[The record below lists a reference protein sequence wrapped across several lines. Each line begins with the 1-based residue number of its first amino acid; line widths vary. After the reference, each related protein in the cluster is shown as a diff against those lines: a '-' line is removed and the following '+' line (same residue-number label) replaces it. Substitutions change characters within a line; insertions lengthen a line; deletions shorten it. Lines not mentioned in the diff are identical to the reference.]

1 MKALKY
7 LNKYFFQYKYYFLI
21 GILITVFSKILALE
35 WPEIVGDSLDVVD
48 EYRLKG
54 SITLEELKSELFK
67 NFLYIIGFAMLS
79 GFFTFLMRQT
89 IIVSSRKIEFDLKNE
104 IYAQYQRLSSNFYK
118 QNRTGDLMNRIS
130 EDVSKVRMYFGP
142 AIMYSIN
149 LVLLFVIAFTKMI
162 NINVKLTL
170 YTVAPMPV
178 LSLSIFLLS
187 KLINERSQIVQLY
200 LSKLTTLSQEV
211 MSGVNVIKSYGLEP
225 QKNKEFKSLAE
236 ETKKTNINLYK
247 AQAFFFPL
255 MVLLIG
261 ISNLMVIYIGGMEY
275 IAGNIGIGVIAEF
288 IIYVNM
294 LTWPVAALGWVS
306 SIIQQAEASQARIN
320 EFLEEDPEIK
330 NHSEKSSKISGSIKF
345 KNVSLRY
352 PDTNILALDRVN
364 LNIKKGQTIAILGK
378 TGSGKSSILQLIA
391 RLYDSTEGDVL
402 IDETNIKDL
411 NLYDLRDSIGTVPQ
425 EPFLFS
431 ESISENIRFGKSDA
445 SEQEIME
452 AAKQAAIHDNIM
464 LFNEKYNTIL
474 GERGVTLSGGQKQRV
489 SIARA
494 IIKDPKILLF
504 DDCLSAV
511 DTDTEALILEG
522 IEKASKGK
530 TSIIVSHRIS
540 SAKHADFI
548 YVLDEGRIVQEGNH
562 SKLIEEQGYY
572 KALYEQQLLE
582 KEF

>member
-1 MKALKY
+1 
-7 LNKYFFQYKYYFLI
+7 
-21 GILITVFSKILALE
+21 
-35 WPEIVGDSLDVVD
+35 
-48 EYRLKG
+48 
-54 SITLEELKSELFK
+54 
-67 NFLYIIGFAMLS
+67 
-79 GFFTFLMRQT
+79 
-89 IIVSSRKIEFDLKNE
+89 
-104 IYAQYQRLSSNFYK
+104 
-118 QNRTGDLMNRIS
+118 
-130 EDVSKVRMYFGP
+130 
-142 AIMYSIN
+142 
-149 LVLLFVIAFTKMI
+149 
-162 NINVKLTL
+162 
-170 YTVAPMPV
+170 
-178 LSLSIFLLS
+178 
-187 KLINERSQIVQLY
+187 
-200 LSKLTTLSQEV
+200 
-211 MSGVNVIKSYGLEP
+211 
-225 QKNKEFKSLAE
+225 
-236 ETKKTNINLYK
+236 
-247 AQAFFFPL
+247 
-255 MVLLIG
+255 
-261 ISNLMVIYIGGMEY
+261 
-275 IAGNIGIGVIAEF
+275 
-288 IIYVNM
+288 
-294 LTWPVAALGWVS
+294 
-306 SIIQQAEASQARIN
+306 
-320 EFLEEDPEIK
+320 
-330 NHSEKSSKISGSIKF
+330 
-345 KNVSLRY
+345 
-352 PDTNILALDRVN
+352 
-364 LNIKKGQTIAILGK
+364 
-378 TGSGKSSILQLIA
+378 
-391 RLYDSTEGDVL
+391 VL

>member
-1 MKALKY
+1 
-7 LNKYFFQYKYYFLI
+7 
-21 GILITVFSKILALE
+21 
-35 WPEIVGDSLDVVD
+35 
-48 EYRLKG
+48 
-54 SITLEELKSELFK
+54 
-67 NFLYIIGFAMLS
+67 
-79 GFFTFLMRQT
+79 
-89 IIVSSRKIEFDLKNE
+89 
-104 IYAQYQRLSSNFYK
+104 
-118 QNRTGDLMNRIS
+118 
-130 EDVSKVRMYFGP
+130 
-142 AIMYSIN
+142 
-149 LVLLFVIAFTKMI
+149 
-162 NINVKLTL
+162 LTL
-170 YTVAPMPV
+170 YTVAPMPI
-178 LSLSIFLLS
+178 LSLSIYLLS
-187 KLINERSQIVQLY
+187 KLINERSQTVQLY

-225 QKNKEFKSLAE
+225 QKNKEFVALAE

-247 AQAFFFPL
+247 AQALFFPL

-261 ISNLMVIYIGGMEY
+261 ISNLMVVYIGGMEY

-306 SIIQQAEASQARIN
+306 SIIQQAEASQTRIN

-330 NHSEKSSKISGSIKF
+330 NHSEESSEIGGSIQF
-345 KNVSLRY
+345 KEVSLRY
-352 PDTNILALDRVN
+352 PDTNILALDRIN
-364 LNIKKGQTIAILGK
+364 LDIKKGQTIAILGK

-391 RLYDSTEGDVL
+391 RLYDPTDGEVL
-402 IDETNIKDL
+402 IDNTNIKDL
-411 NLYDLRDSIGTVPQ
+411 NLYDLRESIGTVPQ

-431 ESISENIRFGKSDA
+431 ESIADNIRFGKSDA
-445 SEQEIME
+445 SENEIMQ

-540 SAKHADFI
+540 SAKHADYI
-548 YVLDEGRIVQEGNH
+548 YVLDQGRIVQEGDHN
-562 SKLIEEQGYY
+562 KLIEESGYY
-572 KALYEQQLLE
+572 KSLYEQQLLE

>member
-21 GILITVFSKILALE
+21 GIIITVFSKILALE

-48 EYRLKG
+48 DYRLKG
-54 SITLEELKSELFK
+54 NITLEELKSELLK
-67 NFLYIIGFAMLS
+67 NFLYILGFAMLS

-170 YTVAPMPV
+170 YTVAPMPI
-178 LSLSIFLLS
+178 LSLSIYLLS
-187 KLINERSQIVQLY
+187 KLINERSQTVQLY

-225 QKNKEFKSLAE
+225 QKNKEFVALAE

-247 AQAFFFPL
+247 AQALFFPL

-261 ISNLMVIYIGGMEY
+261 ISNLMVVYIGGMEY

-306 SIIQQAEASQARIN
+306 SIIQQAEASQTRIN

-330 NHSEKSSKISGSIKF
+330 NHSEESSEIEGSIQF
-345 KNVSLRY
+345 KEVSLRY
-352 PDTNILALDRVN
+352 PDTNILALDRIN
-364 LNIKKGQTIAILGK
+364 LDIKKGQTIAILGK

-391 RLYDSTEGDVL
+391 RLYDSTDGEVL
-402 IDETNIKDL
+402 IDQTNIKDL
-411 NLYDLRDSIGTVPQ
+411 NLYDLRESIGTVPQ

-431 ESISENIRFGKSDA
+431 ESIADNIRFGKSDA
-445 SEQEIME
+445 SEIEIMQ

-540 SAKHADFI
+540 SAKHADYI
-548 YVLDEGRIVQEGNH
+548 YVLDQGRIVQEGDHN
-562 SKLIEEQGYY
+562 KLIEESGYY
-572 KALYEQQLLE
+572 KSLYEQQLLE

>member
-1 MKALKY
+1 
-7 LNKYFFQYKYYFLI
+7 
-21 GILITVFSKILALE
+21 
-35 WPEIVGDSLDVVD
+35 
-48 EYRLKG
+48 
-54 SITLEELKSELFK
+54 
-67 NFLYIIGFAMLS
+67 
-79 GFFTFLMRQT
+79 
-89 IIVSSRKIEFDLKNE
+89 
-104 IYAQYQRLSSNFYK
+104 
-118 QNRTGDLMNRIS
+118 MNRIS

-149 LVLLFVIAFTKMI
+149 LVLLFIIAFTKMI

>member
-21 GILITVFSKILALE
+21 GIIITVFSKILALE

-48 EYRLKG
+48 DYRLKG
-54 SITLEELKSELFK
+54 NITLEELKSELLK

-170 YTVAPMPV
+170 YTVAPMPI
-178 LSLSIFLLS
+178 LSLSIYLLS
-187 KLINERSQIVQLY
+187 KLINERSQTVQLY

-225 QKNKEFKSLAE
+225 QKNKEFVALAE

-247 AQAFFFPL
+247 AQALFFPL

-261 ISNLMVIYIGGMEY
+261 ISNLMVVYIGGMEY

-306 SIIQQAEASQARIN
+306 SIIQQAEASQTRIN

-330 NHSEKSSKISGSIKF
+330 NHSEESSEIEGSIQF
-345 KNVSLRY
+345 KEVSLRY
-352 PDTNILALDRVN
+352 PDTNILALDRIN
-364 LNIKKGQTIAILGK
+364 LDIKKGQTIAILGK

-391 RLYDSTEGDVL
+391 RLYDSTDGEVL
-402 IDETNIKDL
+402 IDQTNIKDL
-411 NLYDLRDSIGTVPQ
+411 NLYDLRESIGTVPQ

-431 ESISENIRFGKSDA
+431 ESIADNIRFGKSDA
-445 SEQEIME
+445 SEIEIMQ

-540 SAKHADFI
+540 SAKHADYI
-548 YVLDEGRIVQEGNH
+548 YVLDQGRIVQEGDHN
-562 SKLIEEQGYY
+562 KLIEESGYY
-572 KALYEQQLLE
+572 KSLYEQQLLE

>member
-1 MKALKY
+1 
-7 LNKYFFQYKYYFLI
+7 
-21 GILITVFSKILALE
+21 
-35 WPEIVGDSLDVVD
+35 
-48 EYRLKG
+48 
-54 SITLEELKSELFK
+54 
-67 NFLYIIGFAMLS
+67 
-79 GFFTFLMRQT
+79 
-89 IIVSSRKIEFDLKNE
+89 
-104 IYAQYQRLSSNFYK
+104 
-118 QNRTGDLMNRIS
+118 
-130 EDVSKVRMYFGP
+130 
-142 AIMYSIN
+142 
-149 LVLLFVIAFTKMI
+149 
-162 NINVKLTL
+162 
-170 YTVAPMPV
+170 
-178 LSLSIFLLS
+178 
-187 KLINERSQIVQLY
+187 
-200 LSKLTTLSQEV
+200 
-211 MSGVNVIKSYGLEP
+211 
-225 QKNKEFKSLAE
+225 
-236 ETKKTNINLYK
+236 
-247 AQAFFFPL
+247 

>member
-21 GILITVFSKILALE
+21 GIIITVFSKILALE

-48 EYRLKG
+48 DYRLKG
-54 SITLEELKSELFK
+54 NITLEELKSELLK
-67 NFLYIIGFAMLS
+67 NFLYILGFAMLS

-170 YTVAPMPV
+170 YTVAPMPI
-178 LSLSIFLLS
+178 LSLSIYLLS
-187 KLINERSQIVQLY
+187 KLINERSQTVQLY

-225 QKNKEFKSLAE
+225 QKNKEFVALAE

-247 AQAFFFPL
+247 AQALFFPL

-261 ISNLMVIYIGGMEY
+261 ISNLMVVYIGGMEY

-306 SIIQQAEASQARIN
+306 SIIQQAEASQTRIN

-330 NHSEKSSKISGSIKF
+330 NHSEESSEIGGSIQF
-345 KNVSLRY
+345 KEVSLRY
-352 PDTNILALDRVN
+352 PDTNILALDRIN
-364 LNIKKGQTIAILGK
+364 LDIKKGQTIAILGK

-391 RLYDSTEGDVL
+391 RLYDSTDGEVL
-402 IDETNIKDL
+402 IDNTNIKDL
-411 NLYDLRDSIGTVPQ
+411 NLYDLRESIGTVPQ

-431 ESISENIRFGKSDA
+431 ESIADNIRFGKSDA
-445 SEQEIME
+445 SEIEIMQ

-540 SAKHADFI
+540 SAKHADYI
-548 YVLDEGRIVQEGNH
+548 YVLDQGRIVQEGDHN
-562 SKLIEEQGYY
+562 KLIEESGYY
-572 KALYEQQLLE
+572 KSLYEQQLLE

>member
-21 GILITVFSKILALE
+21 GIIITVFSKILALE

-48 EYRLKG
+48 DYRLKG
-54 SITLEELKSELFK
+54 NITLEELKTALFK
-67 NFLYIIGFAMLS
+67 NFLYILGFAMLS

-170 YTVAPMPV
+170 YTVAPMPI
-178 LSLSIFLLS
+178 LSLSIYLLS
-187 KLINERSQIVQLY
+187 KLINERSQTVQLY

-225 QKNKEFKSLAE
+225 QKNKEFEALAE

-247 AQAFFFPL
+247 AQALFFPL

-261 ISNLMVIYIGGMEY
+261 ISNLMVVYIGGMEY

-306 SIIQQAEASQARIN
+306 SIIQQAEASQTRIN

-330 NHSEKSSKISGSIKF
+330 NHSEKPSEIRGSIQF
-345 KNVSLRY
+345 KEVSLRY
-352 PDTNILALDRVN
+352 PDTNILALDKIN
-364 LNIKKGQTIAILGK
+364 LDIKTGQTVAILGK

-391 RLYDSTEGDVL
+391 RMYDSTNGEVL
-402 IDETNIKDL
+402 IDKTNIKDL
-411 NLYDLRDSIGTVPQ
+411 NLYDLRESIGTVPQ

-431 ESISENIRFGKSDA
+431 ESIADNIRFGKSDA
-445 SEQEIME
+445 SETEIKE

-464 LFNEKYNTIL
+464 LFNEQYNTIL

-540 SAKHADFI
+540 SAKHADYI
-548 YVLDEGRIVQEGNH
+548 YVLDQGRIVQEGDHN
-562 SKLIEEQGYY
+562 KLISDSGYY
-572 KALYEQQLLE
+572 KSLYEQQLLE

>member
-21 GILITVFSKILALE
+21 GIIITVFSKILALE

-48 EYRLKG
+48 DYRLKG
-54 SITLEELKSELFK
+54 NITLEELKSELLK
-67 NFLYIIGFAMLS
+67 NFLYILGFAMLS

-170 YTVAPMPV
+170 YTVAPMPI
-178 LSLSIFLLS
+178 LSLSIYLLS
-187 KLINERSQIVQLY
+187 KLINERSQTVQLY

-225 QKNKEFKSLAE
+225 QKNKEFVALAE

-247 AQAFFFPL
+247 AQALFFPL

-261 ISNLMVIYIGGMEY
+261 ISNLMVVYIGGMEY

-306 SIIQQAEASQARIN
+306 SIIQQAEASQTRIN

-330 NHSEKSSKISGSIKF
+330 NHSEESSEVGGSIQF
-345 KNVSLRY
+345 KEVSLRY
-352 PDTNILALDRVN
+352 PDTNILALDRIN
-364 LNIKKGQTIAILGK
+364 LDIKKGQTIAILGK

-391 RLYDSTEGDVL
+391 RLYDPTDGEVL
-402 IDETNIKDL
+402 IDNTNIKDL
-411 NLYDLRDSIGTVPQ
+411 NLYDLRESIGTVPQ

-431 ESISENIRFGKSDA
+431 ESIADNIRFGKSDA
-445 SEQEIME
+445 SENEIMQ

-540 SAKHADFI
+540 SAKHADYI
-548 YVLDEGRIVQEGNH
+548 YVLDQGRIVQEGDHN
-562 SKLIEEQGYY
+562 KLIEESGYY
-572 KALYEQQLLE
+572 KSLYEQQLLE

>member
-21 GILITVFSKILALE
+21 GIIITVFSKILALE

-48 EYRLKG
+48 DYRLKG
-54 SITLEELKSELFK
+54 NITLEELKSELLK
-67 NFLYIIGFAMLS
+67 NFLYILGFAMLS

-170 YTVAPMPV
+170 YTVAPMPI
-178 LSLSIFLLS
+178 LSLSIYLLS
-187 KLINERSQIVQLY
+187 KLINERSQTVQLY

-225 QKNKEFKSLAE
+225 QKNKEFVALAE

-247 AQAFFFPL
+247 AQALFFPL

-261 ISNLMVIYIGGMEY
+261 ISNLMVVYIGGMEY

-306 SIIQQAEASQARIN
+306 SIIQQAEASQTRIN

-330 NHSEKSSKISGSIKF
+330 NHSEESSEIGGSIQF
-345 KNVSLRY
+345 KEVSLRY
-352 PDTNILALDRVN
+352 PDTNILALDRIN
-364 LNIKKGQTIAILGK
+364 LDIKKGQTIAILGK

-391 RLYDSTEGDVL
+391 RLYDSTDGEVL
-402 IDETNIKDL
+402 IDQTNIKDL
-411 NLYDLRDSIGTVPQ
+411 NLYDLRESIGTVPQ

-431 ESISENIRFGKSDA
+431 ESIADNIRFGKSDA
-445 SEQEIME
+445 SENEIMQ

-540 SAKHADFI
+540 SAKHADYI
-548 YVLDEGRIVQEGNH
+548 YVLDQGRIVQEGDHN
-562 SKLIEEQGYY
+562 KLIEESGYY
-572 KALYEQQLLE
+572 KSLYEQQLLE

>member
-21 GILITVFSKILALE
+21 GIIITVFSKILALE

-48 EYRLKG
+48 DYRLKG
-54 SITLEELKSELFK
+54 NITLEELKSELLK
-67 NFLYIIGFAMLS
+67 NFLYILGFAMLS

-170 YTVAPMPV
+170 YTVAPMPI
-178 LSLSIFLLS
+178 LSLSIYLLS
-187 KLINERSQIVQLY
+187 KLINERSQTVQLY

-225 QKNKEFKSLAE
+225 QKNKEFVALAE

-247 AQAFFFPL
+247 AQALFFPL

-261 ISNLMVIYIGGMEY
+261 ISNLMVVYIGGMEY

-306 SIIQQAEASQARIN
+306 SIIQQAEASQTRIN

-330 NHSEKSSKISGSIKF
+330 NHSEESSEIGGSIQF
-345 KNVSLRY
+345 KEVSLRY
-352 PDTNILALDRVN
+352 PDTNILALDRIN
-364 LNIKKGQTIAILGK
+364 LDIKKGQTIAILGK

-391 RLYDSTEGDVL
+391 RLYDSTDGEVL
-402 IDETNIKDL
+402 IDQTNIKDL
-411 NLYDLRDSIGTVPQ
+411 NLYDLRESIGTVPQ

-431 ESISENIRFGKSDA
+431 ESIADNIRFGKSDA
-445 SEQEIME
+445 SEIEIMQ

-540 SAKHADFI
+540 SAKHADYI
-548 YVLDEGRIVQEGNH
+548 YVLDQGRIVQEGDHN
-562 SKLIEEQGYY
+562 KLIEESGYY
-572 KALYEQQLLE
+572 KSLYEQQLLE